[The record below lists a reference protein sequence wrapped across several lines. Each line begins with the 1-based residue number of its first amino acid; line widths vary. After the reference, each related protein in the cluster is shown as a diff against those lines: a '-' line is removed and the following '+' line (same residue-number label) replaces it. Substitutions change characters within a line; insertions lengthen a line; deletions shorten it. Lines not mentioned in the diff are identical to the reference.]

1 MPSSV
6 HTSHAHQETA
16 ATPAAAHAPS
26 YYAASANPAPERPP
40 LAGAIEADICIVG
53 AGYTGLSAGLHLAE
67 AGFKVVILE
76 QARVGW
82 GASGRNGG
90 QIVHSYSRDID
101 VIEASYGKDVAKP
114 LAEMMFEGAQIIRD
128 RVAKY
133 AIQCD
138 LKEGG
143 VYAAISEKKVKGL
156 EEQKALWEKW
166 GHTKLT
172 LIDQPDEIK
181 KVINT
186 DRYKAILVDAT
197 GGHFHPLNLTL
208 GEAAA
213 LEQHGG
219 VIYENSAVTK
229 IDRGDKAVVHTSQGQ
244 VTAKFVIVACN
255 GYIGELEPKLAKMS
269 MPCGTQV
276 ITTEPL
282 GKLADELIPSDYCV
296 EDNNFLLDYYR
307 LSADKRMI
315 FGGGVIYGARD
326 PSHIESIIR
335 PNMCRV
341 FPQLKEA
348 KVDYGWTGNF
358 LLTVSR
364 MPEVGKLSDNI
375 YFSQGCSGHGITFTH
390 LIGRLLAE
398 AIKGQAER
406 FSAFERLPHYPFP
419 GGRMFRVPLTAMGA
433 AWYDLRDRLGI

>member
-1 MPSSV
+1 MSFIP
-6 HTSHAHQETA
+6 
-16 ATPAAAHAPS
+16 HAPS
-26 YYAASANPAPERPP
+26 YYADSANPTPERPF
-40 LAGAIEADICIVG
+40 LQGAVQADICIIG

-76 QARVGW
+76 QAKVGW

-101 VIEASYGKDVAKP
+101 VIENNYGKEQAKP
-114 LAEMMFEGAQIIRD
+114 LAEMMFEGAQIIRE

-133 AIQCD
+133 NIDCD
-138 LKEGG
+138 LKAGG
-143 VYAAISEKKVKGL
+143 VYAALTKKKVKAL
-156 EEQKALWEKW
+156 EEQKQLWEKW
-166 GHTKLT
+166 GNRNLT
-172 LIDQPDEIK
+172 LIDNKDEIK
-181 KVINT
+181 KVVNT
-186 DRYKAILVDAT
+186 DSYQALLIDKS

-213 LEQHGG
+213 FEQNSG
-219 VIYENSAVTK
+219 VIYENSPVIK
-229 IDRGDKAVVHTSQGQ
+229 IERGSNPVVHTALG
-244 VTAKFVIVACN
+244 FVQANFVVVACN
-255 GYIGELEPKLAKMS
+255 AYIGDLEPKLANMA

-282 GKLADELIPSDYCV
+282 GRLADEIIPSDYCV

-307 LSADKRMI
+307 LSGDKRLI

-326 PSHIESIIR
+326 PSHIESILR
-335 PNMCRV
+335 PNMLKV
-341 FPQLKEA
+341 FPQLKNA
-348 KVDYGWTGNF
+348 KIDYGWTGNF
-358 LLTVSR
+358 LLTLSR

-375 YFSQGCSGHGITFTH
+375 FYSQGCSGHGVTFTH

-398 AIKGQAER
+398 AIRGQAER

-419 GGRMFRVPLTAMGA
+419 GGRLFRVPLTALGA
-433 AWYDLRDRLGI
+433 VWYDLRDKLGV